1 LRSYS
6 RTQQLQPL
14 YVSRDLQGSWA
25 SDILVGQI
33 GFVLSRQTD
42 GRSQEA
48 LAGSGRIYA
57 DQYVTKRHHASTGRA
72 ATKSKR
78 PTPKIVPKLFLC
90 ALE

>member
-1 LRSYS
+1 MIFRHA
-6 RTQQLQPL
+6 
-14 YVSRDLQGSWA
+14 VSG
-25 SDILVGQI
+25 GQI

-72 ATKSKR
+72 AT
-78 PTPKIVPKLFLC
+78 
-90 ALE
+90 